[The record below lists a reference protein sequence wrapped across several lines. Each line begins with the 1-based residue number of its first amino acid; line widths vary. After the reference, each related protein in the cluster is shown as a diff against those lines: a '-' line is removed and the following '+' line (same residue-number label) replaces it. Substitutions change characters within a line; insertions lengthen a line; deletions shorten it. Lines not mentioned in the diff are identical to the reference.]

1 MGDAQDDPRSV
12 QAGDEGERALLQ
24 VLRNVDDMA
33 GMVLQFVE
41 QSEVDADVA
50 LAAVRILGRWD
61 AL

>member
-12 QAGDEGERALLQ
+12 QAGDEGEQALLQ